1 MHHQRYYDD
10 EPQLPGSR
18 SPYDIDFAADG
29 MQPMTDGASAQEV
42 HETVPPPQSP
52 IIEIDLESTVR
63 SRLLNK
69 QNPDAESNAGSIFS
83 HPGVHR
89 NYGSFAGS
97 VHSVNSFGGAFPGD
111 NSSIEGDAPDAT
123 HALLGDAV
131 ADGVLKTSN
140 GQKKSTT
147 RWLAERHGVKNQRMM
162 YEANAKGST
171 CANIFQ
177 VPPVLYPHSKLDTT
191 I

>member
-1 MHHQRYYDD
+1 MHRQRYYDE

-18 SPYDIDFAADG
+18 SPYDIDFSADG
-29 MQPMTDGASAQEV
+29 IQPATDGASAHEV
-42 HETVPPPQSP
+42 HQTVAAPQGP

-69 QNPDAESNAGSIFS
+69 QNLEAESHAGALSS

-111 NSSIEGDAPDAT
+111 NDSSVGDAPDAT

-131 ADGVLKTSN
+131 ADGALNTSN

-162 YEANAKGST
+162 YVARARINT
-171 CANIFQ
+171 MR
-177 VPPVLYPHSKLDTT
+177 
-191 I
+191 